1 MPLVYKKEGDD
12 FRLGLW
18 KIEEDIPFF
27 ESAITYRSN
36 AANQERAKQQL
47 AARMALESVHA
58 NFPFNQVEIIDGGKP
73 ALKNNESKFSLSHCN
88 GYSAAIISQRCEVG
102 IDIEPIHER
111 VIKVEK
117 KFLND
122 HELNL
127 LASAGEVDRVVY
139 STLFWSL
146 KESMYKWWGKG
157 SVDFSSDIQII
168 EFNKEDEGTA
178 AMKFTKLPDTL
189 FKLNYIRFENIWMSL
204 LCK

>member
-1 MPLVYKKEGDD
+1 MPLVYQKEGDA

-27 ESAITYRSN
+27 ESAINYRSN

-47 AARMALESVHA
+47 AARMALQTVHE
-58 NFPFNQVEIIDGGKP
+58 NFPFNQVEILEGGKP
-73 ALKNNESKFSLSHCN
+73 VLRNNELKFSLSHCN
-88 GYSAAIISQRCEVG
+88 GFSAAIISDKNEVG

-111 VIKVEK
+111 VLKIEK

-127 LASAGEVDRVVY
+127 LASAGAQHRVVY

-146 KESMYKWWGKG
+146 KETMYKWWGKG
-157 SVDFSSDIQII
+157 SVDFSREIQVV
-168 EFNKEDEGTA
+168 EFNTDDEGTA
-178 AMKFTKLPDTL
+178 AIKFAKMPDMV
-189 FKLNYIRFENIWMSL
+189 FKLNYIRYENIWMTL